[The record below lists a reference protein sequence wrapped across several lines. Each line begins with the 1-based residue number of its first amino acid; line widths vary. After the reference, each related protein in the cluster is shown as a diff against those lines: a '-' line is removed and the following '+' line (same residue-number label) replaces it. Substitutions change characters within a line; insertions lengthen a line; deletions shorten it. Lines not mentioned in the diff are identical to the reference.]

1 MLQFDTW
8 TAARE
13 LKEKKKNFAKRLS
26 LLRLVTTVFFLK
38 TNNSFLCHV
47 LKHGLTYRTS
57 SSLSNGTEST
67 ETSTVGRTQTFGV
80 LSLS

>member
-13 LKEKKKNFAKRLS
+13 LKEEKKISQKDFRYSASSRQY
-26 LLRLVTTVFFLK
+26 FFFK